1 MEEQTLTGKLA
12 QDENQDNLF
21 SLHDIVQMVLT
32 NWYWFL
38 ISMAICLGAA
48 YYYIAKTPKIY
59 VRTATIL
66 VKDTRK
72 GGDIDVTAFSDL
84 TGFQSR
90 RSVDNEVYILQSRRL
105 MTEVVR
111 KLRLTTNYSV
121 RDKSGAKRS

>member
-48 YYYIAKTPKIY
+48 YYYIAKTPR
-59 VRTATIL
+59 V
-66 VKDTRK
+66 
-72 GGDIDVTAFSDL
+72 
-84 TGFQSR
+84 
-90 RSVDNEVYILQSRRL
+90 
-105 MTEVVR
+105 
-111 KLRLTTNYSV
+111 
-121 RDKSGAKRS
+121 